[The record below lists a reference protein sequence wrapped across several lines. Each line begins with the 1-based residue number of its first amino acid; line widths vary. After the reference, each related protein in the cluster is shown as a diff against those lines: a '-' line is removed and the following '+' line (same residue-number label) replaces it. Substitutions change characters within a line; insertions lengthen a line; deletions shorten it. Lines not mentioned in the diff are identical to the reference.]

1 MMGRFSK
8 ETTTKPLILVH
19 WCNMR
24 FNIAVEIDVDE
35 GSNVLSTYAK
45 SHEQDV
51 ADAVANLLHDLDD
64 AEVSD
69 IVVTK
74 LKD

>member
-1 MMGRFSK
+1 MRFS
-8 ETTTKPLILVH
+8 
-19 WCNMR
+19 
-24 FNIAVEIDVDE
+24 IAVEIEVDE

-45 SHEQDV
+45 NHEQDV

-64 AEVSD
+64 AEISD